1 MGFDNGMDQNVA
13 KYWYPNAKMVV
24 VPVVLMV
31 DVILQGV
38 WVLYG
43 INKNERDESLPLL
56 AFRRRAVN
64 AIFLKTSKEGKLSW
78 SHLGIPDIPSDVCY
92 DDTKHYQLQS
102 EHKRIQTPS
111 NI

>member
-1 MGFDNGMDQNVA
+1 
-13 KYWYPNAKMVV
+13 MVV

-78 SHLGIPDIPSDVCY
+78 SHLGIQDIPSDVCY